1 MIEKLKVLIGIGKP
15 GGIDDIFIRA
25 AKTAVGVLLVSPFII
40 ALPTAGLD
48 YDAAA
53 AAITAAI
60 AAGGTV
66 VLNALLLALAKF
78 ANS

>member
-1 MIEKLKVLIGIGKP
+1 MKEKLKKLLGIGAP
-15 GGIDDIFIRA
+15 GGVDDIVVRA
-25 AKTAVGVLLVSPFII
+25 VKTAVGVLLVSPFIV

-48 YDAAA
+48 YDAGMAA
-53 AAITAAI
+53 VTAAV

-66 VLNALLLALAKF
+66 ILNAVLLAAAKF